1 MTENTQGE
9 DPSVLSKDPPPHPI
23 PKEHRSLDYLLSQIP
38 RRAQKGLLTTCDLIL
53 KCVDANADYIALGT
67 NVGVIYL
74 FDRKKELIEKLKT
87 HVSLHR

>member
-1 MTENTQGE
+1 MTENTQGG
-9 DPSVLSKDPPPHPI
+9 DPSVVSKDPPPHPI
-23 PKEHRSLDYLLSQIP
+23 PKEQRSLDYLLSQIP